1 MGLLT
6 YLKKNRIKILKI
18 LITIIVIYFLV
29 CVILQ
34 IISLLFNDIYNTIT
48 LTYIL
53 ILILCTFVIEF
64 SPYIL
69 NNYLIFI
76 FPFLSH
82 YSGRGAVYILIG
94 FATIS
99 PELDKF
105 LNFGGY
111 ALIIIGLL
119 CLYMNWLIV
128 KNFKLEYQDFEVM
141 KDNYQDFNDESQ
153 KDSLTFPKFITNYD
167 NSKNNSN
174 RNSTNYN
181 YNYNNNKDNDNIN
194 NNNYEENNILIKED
208 SKDENENND
217 NNENMLK
224 LKEEYKIQENNNNIE
239 KNVEMKE
246 M

>member
-1 MGLLT
+1 MGLLA
-6 YLKKNRIKILKI
+6 YLKKNRIKLLKI
-18 LITIIVIYFLV
+18 IITIVVIYFLL

-34 IISLLFNDIYNTIT
+34 ISSVLLDDIYNTIT

-53 ILILCTFVIEF
+53 ILTICNFIVEF

-99 PELDKF
+99 PELSNL

-111 ALIIIGLL
+111 GLIIIGLL
-119 CLYMNWLIV
+119 CLYINWLIV

-141 KDNYQDFNDESQ
+141 KDNYQDFNDEMQ
-153 KDSLTFPKFITNYD
+153 RDSLSFPQFTTNYD
-167 NSKNNSN
+167 SSN
-174 RNSTNYN
+174 RNSTNN
-181 YNYNNNKDNDNIN
+181 SFKN
-194 NNNYEENNILIKED
+194 ENNIL
-208 SKDENENND
+208 KDNNDEIINENF
-217 NNENMLK
+217 NMMK
-224 LKEEYKIQENNNNIE
+224 LKDALNKFKENV
-239 KNVEMKE
+239 KSP
-246 M
+246 